1 MFTRGAFRFFCGNAC
16 AFDFSFRS
24 PTSFFF
30 CASGVLF
37 GSLTL
42 LLLERV
48 LLGESSSLFF
58 CTLSFQL
65 KVRQPSLFF
74 NASLLFL
81 GALNFES
88 FLFSEQTRFILSF
101 LARRFEFGHER
112 VLFGDAPRFFFIPRR
127 IFRSLTSNFSTRE
140 LLGFI
145 IHRRWRG
152 EFWFVFGAFV
162 FGFQIRVK
170 QESVRIDIG
179 DGRRGLQGRS
189 TEEFSPCSGDL
200 RVVL

>member
-1 MFTRGAFRFFCGNAC
+1 
-16 AFDFSFRS
+16 
-24 PTSFFF
+24 
-30 CASGVLF
+30 
-37 GSLTL
+37 
-42 LLLERV
+42 
-48 LLGESSSLFF
+48 
-58 CTLSFQL
+58 
-65 KVRQPSLFF
+65 
-74 NASLLFL
+74 
-81 GALNFES
+81 LNFES

-112 VLFGDAPRFFFIPRR
+112 VLFGDAPRFFFFPRR

-189 TEEFSPCSGDL
+189 TEEFSPRSGDF